1 MERGV
6 TLRFSPDRDRLQGSC
21 CGEVGRYISGGAAMS
36 RDPVFQHG
44 RSFREWNIGGV
55 ALSVKTDDSVTPFR
69 RLPYS
74 F

>member
-1 MERGV
+1 
-6 TLRFSPDRDRLQGSC
+6 
-21 CGEVGRYISGGAAMS
+21 MS